1 LVVGLGDGEQY
12 VASDVHALLPLT
24 REFVYLAD
32 GDLVEL
38 TRDRSRIF
46 DERGRE
52 VEREVKHAHFSAD
65 AVERGDY
72 RHYMLKEIHE
82 QPQAIADTLEGRLSG
97 GRILTQ
103 IFGVDA
109 ERMLGAARAVHI
121 IACGTSFHAG
131 LVARYW

>member
-1 LVVGLGDGEQY
+1 EKV
-12 VASDVHALLPLT
+12 
-24 REFVYLAD
+24 
-32 GDLVEL
+32 
-38 TRDRSRIF
+38 RIF

-65 AVERGDY
+65 AVERGEY

-82 QPQAIADTLEGRLSG
+82 QPQAIADTLEGRIAG

-109 ERMLGAARAVHI
+109 ERLLTDTRAVHI

-131 LVARYW
+131 LVARYWIESLAGIPCTAEIASEYRYRTPVVLPG